1 MMTSMTE
8 EKLNTTAPAA
18 LPEGLRMRL
27 LEAMQGASARGVEDA
42 RTEALLRRLSP
53 APLPTALS
61 GRLAWSLGT
70 AAREAQD
77 ARRSPRR
84 RYARL
89 RAAAAAAIALM
100 AVGGPLSMALLP
112 ASAGNASGLM
122 SRCVLESRG
131 CERVQWQDGAPLRAY
146 EVTYEDSFVM
156 DAEEDVTV
164 VVRVPNRATVR
175 VEEEWL

>member
-1 MMTSMTE
+1 MMKTE
-8 EKLNTTAPAA
+8 QTLNTAAPAA
-18 LPEGLRMRL
+18 LPEGLRKRL
-27 LEAMQGASARGVEDA
+27 LGAMQEASAREAQDA
-42 RTEALLRRLSP
+42 HTEELLRRLSP

-61 GRLAWSLGT
+61 ARLAWSLGA

-77 ARRSPRR
+77 SRRSPHR
-84 RYARL
+84 RYAWL
-89 RAAAAAAIALM
+89 RAAAAAAIALL

-122 SRCVLESRG
+122 SRCVLESRSS
-131 CERVQWQDGAPLRAY
+131 ERVQWQDGAPLRAY

>member
-1 MMTSMTE
+1 MTE
-8 EKLNTTAPAA
+8 PEQKLNTAAPAP

-27 LEAMQGASARGVEDA
+27 LEAMQDVSAREAEDA

-61 GRLAWSLGT
+61 GRLAWCLG
-70 AAREAQD
+70 AVAREARD
-77 ARRSPRR
+77 ARRAARR
-84 RYARL
+84 RYVL
-89 RAAAAAAIALM
+89 PRAAAAVAALL
-100 AVGGPLSMALLP
+100 AVGGPLTMALLP

-131 CERVQWQDGAPLRAY
+131 SERVQWQDGAPLRAY